1 MSGDD
6 PVRPDAPSGAGERYL
21 ARSALWDW
29 HDAGRIDILAPD
41 GRVIVTLDPW
51 QTAVFHGAG
60 GTITE
65 SQYLAGVRGL
75 YRDPAEIP
83 PDLDETLAKTRTE
96 LVEELGVVEVCDRPR
111 ALPYYFNLPKEEQ
124 DPEEARQAMRRDG
137 LIAGD

>member
-1 MSGDD
+1 MSGDEAA
-6 PVRPDAPSGAGERYL
+6 RPDAPSGASDRYL

-29 HDAGRIDILAPD
+29 HDAGRIDILALD
-41 GRVIVTLDPW
+41 GKVIATLDPW

-65 SQYLAGVRGL
+65 SQYLAWLRGL

-83 PDLDETLAKTRTE
+83 ADLAETVAKSRAE
-96 LVEELGVVEVCDRPR
+96 LVELRVVEISDRPR
-111 ALPYYFNLPKEEQ
+111 ALPYYFDLPKEEQ